1 MNEQSQLRIQALQ
14 MAIAYTKDDP
24 EIDVMYWAN
33 AFYNFLTNTE
43 QA

>member
-33 AFYNFLTNTE
+33 AFYSFLTNTE
-43 QA
+43 HV

>member
-1 MNEQSQLRIQALQ
+1 MDEQSQLRIRALQ
-14 MAIAYTKDDP
+14 MAIDYTKHDP

>member
-14 MAIAYTKDDP
+14 MAIDYTKDDP

-43 QA
+43 QK

>member
-24 EIDVMYWAN
+24 EIDVMFWAY
-33 AFYNFLTNTE
+33 AFYNFLANTE

>member
-1 MNEQSQLRIQALQ
+1 MDEQSQLRIQALQ

-33 AFYNFLTNTE
+33 AFYNFLTSTE